1 MRNFGKRR
9 VQFRWWRARRAQ
21 ERRAHFTPAGGRGRA
36 EAGGAEEDPPL
47 SSLLATTGP
56 RRGEEGEARSRPVEK
71 EETLG
76 LAAAQEPA
84 RPLPW
89 RLLVAAD
96 RRHMAV
102 N

>member
-47 SSLLATTGP
+47 SSLATTGP